1 MTSVKK
7 ISTMSESKAAKAA
20 SDTKTRRP
28 RTVSLSDIRCG
39 IANCS
44 YSAKRNETVER
55 HRQKVHEIEPN
66 RSLLDCSV
74 SASILDD
81 TAVVSETDTLAS
93 SLELKTSSEF
103 YNDMSKVEQSTQLE
117 TRRRKR
123 SSDSEGEEE
132 EEKRLKLNAEHP
144 KPNQTQSPGKEE
156 RDNLCAEAMAALK
169 ERTDGENLD
178 TSKSL
183 LEDTSVAGAT
193 NSAILE
199 GLNAGDMSSSQ
210 SQLMT
215 TAQETYFTF
224 NVNNA
229 ATDSIIKALK
239 DGLGKP
245 NADVV
250 AKDAKI
256 LVQSNKTRKK
266 HHEERKL
273 KKDEKKKEEAS
284 KGEEVKEE
292 KEEEDEKVK
301 DDSEKLK
308 AKKRKRNAAKKSKTE
323 SNGGQSTAME
333 NDETSDP
340 AASTGSKAADIAKLQ
355 SLGPKPQAQQ
365 PTSTSSSNPQHV
377 EPNFQL
383 SQIQT
388 NFNFGQPQFPAA
400 PPTLA
405 PAGSAPWS
413 AQWSGPSPAELA
425 MEQAIYQE
433 AVQAQAMSRRMR
445 LDNLR
450 NELSSVQARL
460 MTVHTTPPGCTRWRS
475 RGGCMKET
483 SKSRKL
489 KVEMR
494 QR

>member
-1 MTSVKK
+1 M
-7 ISTMSESKAAKAA
+7 
-20 SDTKTRRP
+20 
-28 RTVSLSDIRCG
+28 
-39 IANCS
+39 
-44 YSAKRNETVER
+44 
-55 HRQKVHEIEPN
+55 
-66 RSLLDCSV
+66 
-74 SASILDD
+74 ASIL
-81 TAVVSETDTLAS
+81 S
-93 SLELKTSSEF
+93 
-103 YNDMSKVEQSTQLE
+103 
-117 TRRRKR
+117 
-123 SSDSEGEEE
+123 
-132 EEKRLKLNAEHP
+132 
-144 KPNQTQSPGKEE
+144 QSPGKEE

-183 LEDTSVAGAT
+183 LEDTSVVGAT
-193 NSAILE
+193 NSAILD
-199 GLNAGDMSSSQ
+199 GLNASDMSSSQ
-210 SQLMT
+210 LQLMT

-340 AASTGSKAADIAKLQ
+340 AASTGSKAADIAKPLSQ
-355 SLGPKPQAQQ
+355 GPKPQAQQ

-425 MEQAIYQE
+425 MGHARHQE
-433 AVQAQAMSRRMR
+433 AALAQAMSRRMR

-460 MTVHTTPPGCTRWRS
+460 MTVHTAPPGTVNINELV
-475 RGGCMKET
+475 MHEIA
-483 SKSRKL
+483 L
-489 KVEMR
+489 KRRMLEGNF
-494 QR
+494 